1 MKKKLVWAAAIF
13 IGLVLVLLLG
23 LSILVKTYL
32 KSDALKSLIIPRV
45 EEATGRKLGINE
57 IHVSLF
63 KGIVVKGII
72 LKERDG
78 SRDFVRADEFVLD
91 YRLWPLLKKQLVIN
105 RVELI
110 SPSILLR
117 REKDGTYNFSDLT
130 EKTAGTTKVPST
142 PEPEKGKGLPL
153 SISADRIDIR
163 NAKLEFTDS
172 EKTIPDIVADADVA
186 LKLSLGTDM
195 KEMKASGYL
204 NLRNMQITVNG
215 IQTNTSGKIEV
226 DKEAASVNL
235 TTLVDKENI
244 KIAGSVKDYLNA
256 PDITLN
262 LSAKE
267 LSLDRLIPHS
277 SGKETDKTR
286 VKGKHSVSEKTEKGR
301 GEKTTKI
308 KAGGEIRVDTAHYKG
323 YTIKDFRTNYR
334 YKDGVMAIDPLLMR
348 LSGGEGV
355 KTEGTL
361 KGNLQFNHDEKSTD
375 TASAI
380 KKTLTGKGLLDLN
393 KCEVRS
399 SKVMDAMALITG
411 LAELKSPRFDNSQFH
426 FTIKSQKLSLEGTLN
441 SSQITLN
448 PSGTIGFDER
458 VDVITDLKISPAL
471 SSKLP
476 TARFTGYMKDEKGW
490 TTIPLKITGSVDK
503 PSVNLNSAA
512 MGKVIERGIKGEI
525 EKQLLKEQSQKK
537 EGQPSKPQD
546 LLKGIFGR

>member
-13 IGLVLVLLLG
+13 VGLVFVLLLG

-32 KSDALKSLIIPRV
+32 KSDALKSLIIPKV

-78 SRDFVRADEFVLD
+78 SRDFLKADEFVLN
-91 YRLWPLLKKQLVIN
+91 YQLWPLLKKQLVIN
-105 RVELI
+105 KVELV

-130 EKTAGTTKVPST
+130 ERKAAKASEK

-172 EKTIPDIVADADVA
+172 QKTIPDIVADADVA

-195 KEMKASGYL
+195 KEMKASGNL
-204 NLRNMQITVNG
+204 NLKSMQITLNG

-226 DKEAASVNL
+226 DKEAASLNL
-235 TTLVDKENI
+235 TTLVGKESI

-267 LSLDRLIPHS
+267 LTLDRLMPPGS
-277 SGKETDKTR
+277 AKKADKQV
-286 VKGKHSVSEKTEKGR
+286 VKGKRAVSEKTEKGS
-301 GEKTTKI
+301 GERTTNV
-308 KAGGEIRVDTAHYKG
+308 KAGGEIKVDTAHYKG
-323 YTIKDFRTNYR
+323 NTIKDFRMNYR
-334 YKDGVMAIDPLLMR
+334 YSNGVMVIDPLQMHLA
-348 LSGGEGV
+348 GGEGV

-361 KGNLQFNHDEKSTD
+361 KGNLQFNPDEKGAD
-375 TASAI
+375 TATAI
-380 KKTLTGKGLLDLN
+380 KKTLTGKGVLDLS

-399 SKVMDAMALITG
+399 SKVMDAMAVITG
-411 LAELKSPRFDNSQFH
+411 LPELKSPSFDKSQFH
-426 FTIKSQKLSLEGTLN
+426 FTINNQKLSLDGTLN
-441 SSQITLN
+441 SSQLNLN

-458 VDVITDLKISPAL
+458 IDIITDLKISPAL
-471 SSKLP
+471 SSRLP
-476 TARFTGYMKDEKGW
+476 TAKITGYMKDEKGW
-490 TTIPLKITGSVDK
+490 AAIPLKITGTVDK

-525 EKQLLKEQSQKK
+525 EKQLLKEPSQKK